1 MSVGNRLYKYG
12 GGEKSKMTTNPLLV
26 DTREPA
32 FMTDYIIE
40 ASAPAKDEKLHEGDY
55 SFLDRDGGLVL
66 VSRKASDLLDSIFDG
81 HLQDEF
87 DRMISKINKHGSGS
101 AWFLL
106 EGVWAQHGSAVSY
119 YTATGDKWFRLRDT
133 HHRVQPGILEGLQ
146 ISLQSAGIQML
157 WTSSQK
163 HTALTLAKLYKRAQ
177 EGWPS
182 KITKPVPRA
191 TLRFSTDERV
201 RRLMGLWPGLA
212 EKEASAAIAKYGT
225 ITEIVRRA
233 HDDDASLLEI
243 PGIGIKTLNNLKE
256 VL

>member
-1 MSVGNRLYKYG
+1 MS
-12 GGEKSKMTTNPLLV
+12 SNPLLV

-40 ASAPAKDEKLHEGDY
+40 AGAPAKDEKLHEGDY
-55 SFLDRDGGLVL
+55 SFYGGDGGLVL

-87 DRMISKINKHGSGS
+87 DRMISAVNLGGGQV
-101 AWFLL
+101 WFLL
-106 EGVWAQHGSAVSY
+106 EGVWAQHGATVSY
-119 YTATGDKWFRLRDT
+119 YTATGTKWFKLYAT

-157 WTSSQK
+157 TTTSQK
-163 HTALTLAKLYKRAQ
+163 HTAVTLAKLYKRAQ

-191 TLRFSTDERV
+191 KLRFSTDERV

-212 EKEASAAIAKYGT
+212 EKEAAQLIGQFET
-225 ITEIVRRA
+225 ITEVVRLA
-233 HDDDASLLEI
+233 HEDDAALLAI
-243 PGIGIKTLNNLKE
+243 PGIGIKTLTNLKGI
-256 VL
+256 L